1 MQDHQ
6 GAMIYVF
13 LGPCSLLGEWVCRA
27 SQAVQTALVNQST
40 IILLLSFAYRLYVLR
55 SRSVLQSVA
64 PPEALSRL
72 NVTGYTAS
80 RYFFW
85 STVGVILNGTVIVVS
100 PVVFAIIF
108 IIRHKLIAQIKK
120 VQSIERR
127 QHVLIARALTYQMLL
142 PCGVSI
148 SALLFILDVT
158 DIWTH
163 ELSERFIMMVQGLEF
178 KQYFCLF
185 SLASP
190 LINFAMLPQY
200 RVLLPFGKKQVH
212 QGSTGAQ
219 FTISTVT

>member
-13 LGPCSLLGEWVCRA
+13 LGPCSLLGEWPFKRHSSINRRSFCCSRSPIVCTCSDHVTSGDPRA
-27 SQAVQTALVNQST
+27 PVALVRTHST
-40 IILLLSFAYRLYVLR
+40 PNDCLCG
-55 SRSVLQSVA
+55 SVLQSVA

-148 SALLFILDVT
+148 SALAIHHDGT
-158 DIWTH
+158 
-163 ELSERFIMMVQGLEF
+163 G
-178 KQYFCLF
+178 
-185 SLASP
+185 P
-190 LINFAMLPQY
+190 
-200 RVLLPFGKKQVH
+200 RV
-212 QGSTGAQ
+212 
-219 FTISTVT
+219 